1 MGKTLVDV
9 NMRESSDEDE
19 EVQHVNPVSQSESTF
34 PDRTITTELEGIV
47 EMLREVPGAIGREM
61 ADHKISSRYKE
72 KHFESLKREIDVVCS
87 KVERLK
93 ANCQLTRVLHGELFK
108 VLSERGIESEED
120 WAQYVSTIERDGDML
135 AELCDILNT
144 DMLQIVDVVKDTK
157 ARAESCEAGRNGN
170 VAQEPALDA
179 IKNGADWTVLRA
191 RLEAMC
197 GDVMGKPTRSNSSL
211 QASHYWL
218 CPFHVHDVLSPYF
231 TTRTSAP
238 SQGFRQ
244 RERDS
249 KMQR

>member
-19 EVQHVNPVSQSESTF
+19 EVQHVNP
-34 PDRTITTELEGIV
+34 
-47 EMLREVPGAIGREM
+47 
-61 ADHKISSRYKE
+61 
-72 KHFESLKREIDVVCS
+72 
-87 KVERLK
+87 
-93 ANCQLTRVLHGELFK
+93 
-108 VLSERGIESEED
+108 
-120 WAQYVSTIERDGDML
+120 
-135 AELCDILNT
+135 
-144 DMLQIVDVVKDTK
+144 IVDVVKDTK